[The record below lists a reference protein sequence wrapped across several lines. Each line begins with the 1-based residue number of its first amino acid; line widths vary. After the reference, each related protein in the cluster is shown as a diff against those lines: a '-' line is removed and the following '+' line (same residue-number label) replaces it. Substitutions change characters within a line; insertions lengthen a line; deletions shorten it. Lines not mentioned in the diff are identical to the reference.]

1 MIKESALALWLEN
14 LTSLDKVLITGC
26 QGWFGRTALAMTRAS
41 GVPVLATGSKD
52 SLLTLDGL
60 NQPVIKQDL
69 KTIKAFEPT
78 VVIDTAFLTREKVET
93 IGYQN
98 YIDQNQ
104 KLITDSLAIALLSSV
119 RKYVGFSSGATV
131 NLAGHKFFTIFDN
144 PYAAQKRHYEQ
155 AVSEL
160 IESGK
165 PISIARVWSVSGS
178 YLTKAHTFAL
188 SNLILQARSGKI
200 KIDAPHLVYRKYC
213 AIDDVLAIALA
224 KEAGLFDTGGELVE
238 LGSLADIIKT
248 EVNPQAEIVRSLQPE
263 MLPDN
268 YYSTNSDWCRL
279 TKEYGL
285 GIDLVSQQVARVAKA
300 LA

>member
-14 LTSLDKVLITGC
+14 LTSSDKVLITGC

-41 GVPVLATGSKD
+41 GLPVLATGSKD
-52 SLLTLDGL
+52 NLITLDGV
-60 NQPVIKQDL
+60 NQQVIKQDL
-69 KTIKAFEPT
+69 ETINAFEPT
-78 VVIDTAFLTREKVET
+78 VVIDTAFLTREKVEK

-131 NLAGHKFFTIFDN
+131 NLAGHKFFTIFEN
-144 PYAAQKRHYEQ
+144 PYAAQKRHYEERM
-155 AVSEL
+155 SEL

-165 PISIARVWSVSGS
+165 AISIARVWSVSGS
-178 YLTKAHTFAL
+178 YLTKAEAFAF
-188 SNLILQARSGKI
+188 SNLILQAKSGKI

-213 AIDDVLAIALA
+213 SIDDVLAIALA
-224 KEAGLFDTGGELVE
+224 NKPGVFDTGGELVE
-238 LGSLADIIKT
+238 LGNLAEIIKT
-248 EVNPQAEIVRSLQPE
+248 EVNPKARIVRFLQPDL
-263 MLPDN
+263 LPDN
-268 YYSTNSDWCRL
+268 YYSTSSDWCRL

-285 GIDLVSQQVARVAKA
+285 EFDPVSEQVARVARVIA
-300 LA
+300 